1 MRRSEFVTSLG
12 IFIASLSLFI
22 LLRTQ
27 QYLAVDGAMRCLSI
41 YWQGRP
47 TAGGNNHLLYFANVY
62 FWTKL
67 LSLAGVNATDAFDFM
82 RLSHWMNALA
92 AAGSVSVL
100 WTISYYATEN
110 VRAAWAASCA
120 YAFSNAFLL
129 HATSTSEPT
138 VGLFW
143 SLASVLTI
151 ASGLAASSRLR
162 LFVGGV
168 LLLLAMATYE
178 SMVLIGP
185 AELIFIYYWD
195 DQRPSRNGALALWFL
210 AGCIFGGIATYV
222 PAYALSG
229 TTAPLAML
237 RRFVDMGGGEQLY
250 GGVSISKLLN
260 LPVGFANSIVPS
272 LPVDYQG
279 IRSLLSIH
287 SHDRWIVI
295 TSTAVLVVI
304 GWLVWTS
311 FRLASVWADLVRRQR
326 LILGCCAVALAF
338 DTIALIFWAPLY
350 DKLWLQ
356 PLAVVF
362 LAASVILA
370 DWYRRRQ
377 QGPMFIPEALLIAL
391 VVSTG
396 FFHALTA
403 SRSST
408 PCLDGARHLAGT
420 LRSSDLLV
428 ADWDPVSLLYSSFW
442 GNGAKRFDVPVSA
455 GAYGPNT
462 LPVLDD
468 EISRIAASGDRV
480 YFLGVLDMPEASWK
494 SFLENKCH
502 LPYHSLD
509 AIRGCA
515 KPVEKLTCNEG
526 GEVLWQLSFGCYR
539 TLERQTNLI
548 MPRRTARRWWRFQ
561 LTRSGPRTPR
571 FRYAVPRGE
580 YWRDAD

>member
-1 MRRSEFVTSLG
+1 VFQLLLRIEDSCAVDSCRERSTNPIRMRGSELAIALG
-12 IFIASLSLFI
+12 IFIASASFFV

-27 QYLAVDGAMRCLSI
+27 QYLAVDGATRCLSI
-41 YWQGRP
+41 YWRGRP
-47 TAGGNNHLLYFANVY
+47 MAGGNNHLLYFVNV
-62 FWTKL
+62 FLWTKL
-67 LSLAGVNATDAFDFM
+67 ISFVGVTATDAFDFM
-82 RLSHWMNALA
+82 RLTHWMTALA
-92 AAGSVSVL
+92 AAGSVSLL
-100 WTISYYATEN
+100 WTISYHASKS
-110 VRAAWAASCA
+110 VRAAWAASCV

-129 HATSTSEPT
+129 HATSTAEPM

-143 SLASVLTI
+143 SLASVLTV

-162 LFVGGV
+162 LFVGGT

-185 AELIFIYYWD
+185 AELAFIYYWD
-195 DQRPSRNGALALWFL
+195 DQRPSRSRAFALWFL
-210 AGCIFGGIATYV
+210 AGCTIGGITIYV

-237 RRFVDMGGGEQLY
+237 HRFVDMGGVEQVY

-260 LPVGFANSIVPS
+260 LPVGFANGIVPS

-279 IRSLLSIH
+279 IRSLLRLH
-287 SHDRWIVI
+287 SHDQWIVLS
-295 TSTAVLVVI
+295 STAVLVLI

-311 FRLASVWADLVRRQR
+311 LRLGSIWADLGRRER

-338 DTIALIFWAPLY
+338 DTLALIFWAPLY

-370 DWYRRRQ
+370 DWYRRCQRRL
-377 QGPMFIPEALLIAL
+377 MFVLEALLIAL
-391 VVSTG
+391 VVTAG
-396 FFHALTA
+396 FFHALEA

-408 PCLDGARHLAGT
+408 PCLDAAQHLAGT

-428 ADWDPVSLLYSSFW
+428 TDWDPVSLLYSSFW
-442 GNGAKRFDVPVSA
+442 GHGAKTFDVPTTAS
-455 GAYGPNT
+455 GDGPKT
-462 LPVLDD
+462 LAMLDD
-468 EISRIAASGDRV
+468 EISRIGASGGRI

-494 SFLENKCH
+494 LFLENRCH

-509 AIRGCA
+509 AMRRCA
-515 KPVEKLTCNEG
+515 MPVEKLTCSKR
-526 GEVLWQLSFGCYR
+526 GEVLWQLSLACYK
-539 TLERQTNLI
+539 T
-548 MPRRTARRWWRFQ
+548 
-561 LTRSGPRTPR
+561 
-571 FRYAVPRGE
+571 
-580 YWRDAD
+580 